1 MKKENKLEFFFNLN
15 DPKVTKDYI
24 RVMNY
29 NILAPN
35 LFYNSVRL
43 EEEEEEKEEIY
54 EWSYRSNLIIKMI
67 KNLEIDIICFEELEE
82 EDNENFINQLKEL
95 NYNYKFK
102 KRPKHG
108 KEIHFEGCGIFYN
121 INKFELIE
129 SFELEYFCKDS
140 VIYNKDNIA
149 IFTLLKSK
157 IKYNNLKDNDL
168 LLITCSHILFNDNR
182 GDIKLA
188 QIYQLQKSFTLI
200 KKKYKDFNIRIIF
213 CCDLN
218 STENSK
224 IYEYLTNK
232 SLNCEFVNIRE
243 LSGQK
248 FIKFKKGNFN
258 YDIYMDN
265 KKQNLTLT
273 ESNYEQNYSW
283 FNEIINVYPIIKKN
297 EDKLN
302 QNTKIKLLLE
312 EYYNYRE
319 KLILKN
325 DNILISS
332 YKELIGNEPEATIYS
347 IGLIGTIDYIFHSI
361 NNIKTKQV
369 FEIPKIL
376 ELLNNNIKLI
386 PNEKN
391 PSDHFPLISDLEII

>member
-1 MKKENKLEFFFNLN
+1 MEKENKLEYFFNLN

-82 EDNENFINQLKEL
+82 EDNENFINKLKEL
-95 NYNYKFK
+95 NYSYKFK

-108 KEIHFEGCGIFYN
+108 KEIHIEGCGIFYN

-182 GDIKLA
+182 GDVKLA

-232 SLNCEFVNIRE
+232 SLNCEFVNIRD

-258 YDIYMDN
+258 YDTYMEN
-265 KKQNLTLT
+265 KKQNLILT

>member
-1 MKKENKLEFFFNLN
+1 MEKENKLEYFFNLN

-82 EDNENFINQLKEL
+82 EDNENFINKLKEL
-95 NYNYKFK
+95 NYSYKFK

-108 KEIHFEGCGIFYN
+108 KEIHIEGCGIFYN

-149 IFTLLKSK
+149 ILTLLKSK

-200 KKKYKDFNIRIIF
+200 KKKYKEFNIRIIF

-332 YKELIGNEPEATIYS
+332 YKELLGNEPEATIYS

>member
-15 DPKVTKDYI
+15 DPKVTKYYI

-29 NILAPN
+29 NILSPN

-43 EEEEEEKEEIY
+43 EEEKEEIY

-82 EDNENFINQLKEL
+82 EDNENFINKLKEL
-95 NYNYKFK
+95 NYSYKFK

-108 KEIHFEGCGIFYN
+108 KEIHIEGCGIFYN

-188 QIYQLQKSFTLI
+188 QIYQLQKTFSLI
-200 KKKYKDFNIRIIF
+200 KKKYKEFNIRIIF

-332 YKELIGNEPEATIYS
+332 YKELLGNEPEATIYS

-369 FEIPKIL
+369 FETPKIL

>member
-67 KNLEIDIICFEELEE
+67 KNLEIDIIYFEELEE
-82 EDNENFINQLKEL
+82 EDNENFINKLKEL
-95 NYNYKFK
+95 NYSYKFK

-108 KEIHFEGCGIFYN
+108 KEIHIEGCGIFYN

-224 IYEYLTNK
+224 IYEYLTNQ
-232 SLNCEFVNIRE
+232 SLNCEFVNIRD
-243 LSGQK
+243 LSDQK
-248 FIKFKKGNFN
+248 FINLKK
-258 YDIYMDN
+258 
-265 KKQNLTLT
+265 KENLIMIFI
-273 ESNYEQNYSW
+273 W
-283 FNEIINVYPIIKKN
+283 
-297 EDKLN
+297 
-302 QNTKIKLLLE
+302 KIK
-312 EYYNYRE
+312 
-319 KLILKN
+319 
-325 DNILISS
+325 S
-332 YKELIGNEPEATIYS
+332 
-347 IGLIGTIDYIFHSI
+347 
-361 NNIKTKQV
+361 
-369 FEIPKIL
+369 KI
-376 ELLNNNIKLI
+376 
-386 PNEKN
+386 
-391 PSDHFPLISDLEII
+391 

>member
-1 MKKENKLEFFFNLN
+1 MEKENKLEYFFNLN

-82 EDNENFINQLKEL
+82 EDNENFINKLKEL
-95 NYNYKFK
+95 NYSYKFK

-108 KEIHFEGCGIFYN
+108 KEIHIEGCGIFYN

-232 SLNCEFVNIRE
+232 SLNCEFVNIRD

>member
-29 NILAPN
+29 NILSPN

-82 EDNENFINQLKEL
+82 EDNENFINKLKEL
-95 NYNYKFK
+95 NYSYKFK

-108 KEIHFEGCGIFYN
+108 KEIHIEGCGIFYN

-200 KKKYKDFNIRIIF
+200 KKNI
-213 CCDLN
+213 
-218 STENSK
+218 K
-224 IYEYLTNK
+224 
-232 SLNCEFVNIRE
+232 
-243 LSGQK
+243 
-248 FIKFKKGNFN
+248 
-258 YDIYMDN
+258 
-265 KKQNLTLT
+265 
-273 ESNYEQNYSW
+273 
-283 FNEIINVYPIIKKN
+283 
-297 EDKLN
+297 
-302 QNTKIKLLLE
+302 
-312 EYYNYRE
+312 
-319 KLILKN
+319 
-325 DNILISS
+325 ILI
-332 YKELIGNEPEATIYS
+332 
-347 IGLIGTIDYIFHSI
+347 
-361 NNIKTKQV
+361 
-369 FEIPKIL
+369 
-376 ELLNNNIKLI
+376 
-386 PNEKN
+386 
-391 PSDHFPLISDLEII
+391 